1 MNGPHILYLHSHDTG
16 RYVAPCGYAVPT
28 PHIQRLAGEGV
39 LFRQAFC
46 ANPTCSPSRAS
57 LLTGQWAHSCGMGG
71 LVNRG
76 WSLPRPE
83 RLLPRVLAAAGYRTV
98 RAGLQHVVADP
109 AEGGYERILDDG
121 RPVEERAAAFLGERH
136 DRPFFLDVG
145 FTATHR
151 RGRGFD
157 PPPEGEEP
165 ADPRRVQPPGPLP
178 DAPEIRRDMAS
189 YVDAAR
195 TLDRQM
201 GRVLA
206 ALEASGLSRETL
218 VICTTDHGLAFPLMK
233 CHLTDHGIGVMLIL
247 RGPGA
252 LKGGRTVDGLA
263 SQIDLFPTVCEVAGL
278 ERPDWL
284 QGVSLL
290 PLVEGRREVREEV
303 FAEIN
308 YHVCHE
314 PQRAVRTRR
323 WKYIRRLHP
332 RARPVLPNCD
342 DSPSKDFLLA
352 RGWGQREEAAERL
365 YDLTAD
371 PLEQRNVAAD
381 AAHGEAL
388 DEMRGRLE
396 RWQRETG
403 DPLLDR
409 PFLEPPAS
417 AVVADPGALSP
428 RTAPTF
434 PAREFLEAQAGG

>member
-1 MNGPHILYLHSHDTG
+1 MKRPHLLYLHSHDTG
-16 RYVAPCGYAVPT
+16 RWVAPWGYPVPT

-109 AEGGYERILDDG
+109 AEGGYERILEG
-121 RPVEERAAAFLGERH
+121 GVPVEERAAAFLAEPH

-151 RGRGFD
+151 RGKGFD

-165 ADPRRVQPPGPLP
+165 TDPGSVQAPAPLP
-178 DAPEIRRDMAS
+178 EDPEIRRDMAS
-189 YVDAAR
+189 FIDAAR

-206 ALEASGLSRETL
+206 ALDANGLSGETL
-218 VICTTDHGLAFPLMK
+218 VICTTDHGPAFPRMK
-233 CHLTDHGIGVMLIL
+233 CNLTDQGLGVMLIL
-247 RGPGA
+247 RGPGG
-252 LKGGRTVDGLA
+252 LEGGRAIDGLV
-263 SQIDLFPTVCEVAGL
+263 SQIDLFPTVCDLAGL
-278 ERPDWL
+278 GRPDWL

-290 PLVEGRREVREEV
+290 PLVEGRPQVREEL

-352 RGWGQREEAAERL
+352 QGWGESEEAAERL
-365 YDLTAD
+365 YDLAAD
-371 PLEQRNVAAD
+371 PLERDNLAA
-381 AAHGEAL
+381 EASRREVL
-388 DEMRGRLE
+388 AEMRGRLQ

-409 PFLEPPAS
+409 PFLEPPDT
-417 AVVADPGALSP
+417 AVVADPEDLSP
-428 RTAPTF
+428 RTASTF
-434 PAREFLEAQAGG
+434 PAREFLEAQRDA

>member
-1 MNGPHILYLHSHDTG
+1 MNRPHVLYLHSHDTG

-121 RPVEERAAAFLGERH
+121 RPVEERAAAFLGEPH

-165 ADPRRVQPPGPLP
+165 TDPRFVQPPGPLP

-206 ALEASGLSRETL
+206 ALEASGL
-218 VICTTDHGLAFPLMK
+218 A
-233 CHLTDHGIGVMLIL
+233 
-247 RGPGA
+247 
-252 LKGGRTVDGLA
+252 
-263 SQIDLFPTVCEVAGL
+263 
-278 ERPDWL
+278 
-284 QGVSLL
+284 
-290 PLVEGRREVREEV
+290 GRR
-303 FAEIN
+303 
-308 YHVCHE
+308 
-314 PQRAVRTRR
+314 
-323 WKYIRRLHP
+323 W
-332 RARPVLPNCD
+332 
-342 DSPSKDFLLA
+342 
-352 RGWGQREEAAERL
+352 
-365 YDLTAD
+365 
-371 PLEQRNVAAD
+371 
-381 AAHGEAL
+381 
-388 DEMRGRLE
+388 
-396 RWQRETG
+396 
-403 DPLLDR
+403 
-409 PFLEPPAS
+409 
-417 AVVADPGALSP
+417 
-428 RTAPTF
+428 
-434 PAREFLEAQAGG
+434 

>member
-1 MNGPHILYLHSHDTG
+1 
-16 RYVAPCGYAVPT
+16 
-28 PHIQRLAGEGV
+28 
-39 LFRQAFC
+39 
-46 ANPTCSPSRAS
+46 
-57 LLTGQWAHSCGMGG
+57 
-71 LVNRG
+71 
-76 WSLPRPE
+76 
-83 RLLPRVLAAAGYRTV
+83 
-98 RAGLQHVVADP
+98 
-109 AEGGYERILDDG
+109 
-121 RPVEERAAAFLGERH
+121 
-136 DRPFFLDVG
+136 
-145 FTATHR
+145 
-151 RGRGFD
+151 
-157 PPPEGEEP
+157 
-165 ADPRRVQPPGPLP
+165 
-178 DAPEIRRDMAS
+178 
-189 YVDAAR
+189 
-195 TLDRQM
+195 M

-206 ALEASGLSRETL
+206 ALEASGLREETL

-233 CHLTDHGIGVMLIL
+233 CHLTDHGLGVMLIL
-247 RGPGA
+247 RGPGP
-252 LKGGRTVDGLA
+252 LKGGRAIDGLA

-278 ERPDWL
+278 ERPEWL

-290 PLVEGRREVREEV
+290 PLVEGRGEVREEV

-352 RGWGQREEAAERL
+352 RGWGESEEAVERL
-365 YDLTAD
+365 YDLAAD

-381 AAHGEAL
+381 AAHGKAL
-388 DEMRGRLE
+388 DEMRRRLE

-403 DPLLDR
+403 DPLLHR

-434 PAREFLEAQAGG
+434 PAREFLEAQDGA